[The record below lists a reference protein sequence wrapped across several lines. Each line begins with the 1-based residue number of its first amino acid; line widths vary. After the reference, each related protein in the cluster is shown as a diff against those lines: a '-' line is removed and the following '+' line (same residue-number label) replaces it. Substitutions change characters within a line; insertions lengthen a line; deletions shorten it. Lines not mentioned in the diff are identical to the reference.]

1 MERIAF
7 VFGSHFLYWSS
18 VIITL
23 AAAGA
28 ICLFLS
34 LYVKKS
40 DNILA
45 AFTVVPLAMALSLV
59 AARLLHWYCY
69 AETYHSFLSAMTD
82 YSTGGFALLGV
93 FAGCAAAALVTRCVR
108 LHRNLPQ
115 MLDCMCLSG
124 CAGIAVGRLA
134 SLYNASD
141 RGQIIESVR
150 SMPWVYPVV
159 NSVSGITEYRLAT
172 FLLQAM
178 LVGIL
183 FLALAAYFFLGKQPK
198 RKDGDIAL
206 LFLLCYGAAEVLLD
220 STRYDS
226 MYFRS
231 NGFVSIIQ
239 VMSTVAL
246 VLTIALFS
254 VRLVKGR
261 GFRGWYAAVW
271 VVILAL
277 MGCAGYME
285 YYVQRHGNEA
295 LFAYTVMGCC
305 LCGIVI
311 LALTL
316 YILSRTPVQR
326 TNPRY
331 LKQ

>member
-7 VFGSHFLYWSS
+7 VFGSSFVYWSS
-18 VIITL
+18 VVITL

-28 ICLFLS
+28 ICLFLA
-34 LYVKKS
+34 LYLKKS
-40 DNILA
+40 ENTLA
-45 AFTVVPLAMALSLV
+45 ASAVVPLSAILSLI
-59 AARLLHWYCY
+59 AARMLHWYCF
-69 AETYHSFLSAMTD
+69 AESYESFLAAMTHFR
-82 YSTGGFALLGV
+82 SGGFALLGV
-93 FAGCAAAALVTRCVR
+93 FAGCVAAAAITRGMK

-134 SLYNASD
+134 SFFNASD
-141 RGQIIESVR
+141 RGQIVEFLR

-178 LVGIL
+178 VAGAL
-183 FLALAAYFFLGKQPK
+183 FLGLTVYLFLGKAEK
-198 RKDGDIAL
+198 RKDGDITL
-206 LFLLCYGAAEVLLD
+206 LFLLCYSAAEVILD

-239 VMSTVAL
+239 VISTVAL

-254 VRLVKGR
+254 LRLVKAR
-261 GFRGWYAAVW
+261 GFRGWYIALW
-271 VVILAL
+271 VGILAL

-295 LFAYTVMGCC
+295 VFAYSIMGSC
-305 LCGIVI
+305 LCGIVL
-311 LALTL
+311 LALAL
-316 YILSRTPVQR
+316 FLLAGKPSQR
-326 TNPRY
+326 TKPRY